1 MRVYLESGRF
11 SRGKTMGTSECGFVM
26 MGNISLDENRKPIH
40 VDDGLFNEIPNFLR
54 ETAFIGRIH
63 GLISGWD
70 LPE

>member
-1 MRVYLESGRF
+1 
-11 SRGKTMGTSECGFVM
+11 MGTLECGFVM

-54 ETAFIGRIH
+54 ETAFIDRIH